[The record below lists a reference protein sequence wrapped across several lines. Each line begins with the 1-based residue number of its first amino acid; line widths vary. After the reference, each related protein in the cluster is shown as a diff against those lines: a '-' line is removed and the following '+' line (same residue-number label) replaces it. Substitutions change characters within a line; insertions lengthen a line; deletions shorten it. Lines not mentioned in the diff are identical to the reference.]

1 MNDLSVKKKKH
12 SHQKL
17 DSLLEITR
25 GINKNLKANE
35 LYKLFENVLS
45 NELGLHKFVLYNK
58 QKDRW
63 ECVIAHGD
71 DGASDYIYPTEDLL
85 SFNDNA
91 IINTSHSDN
100 IQGFDIVVPVHH
112 KTRPLA
118 FLLLGGI
125 DKEKIERY
133 FNKHINFIQTL
144 TNIITVATENK
155 KLYKEN
161 EQQETT
167 RHELQL
173 AAELQSMLFP
183 TRFPNNESIEID
195 AMYSS
200 HHDIGGDY
208 YDFFILP
215 DNEIAFCIADVSGK
229 GIPAALLMSN
239 FQATIRVLSSFK
251 TSLAE
256 MVTDLNARVM
266 ANAKGERFITLFFGK
281 YNTETRKL
289 TYINAGHNPPV
300 LLNNGEIQLL
310 QEGSI
315 GLGMFEQIPRLKETV
330 VDITPGSVLV
340 CYTDGVVEAE
350 DKEGRQFGMHNLS
363 EILLDNSNLSMKD
376 LNATLQMKL
385 ERFKGPKNFTDDA
398 ALLSCRFR

>member
-1 MNDLSVKKKKH
+1 MNDTSVKKKKH

-25 GINKNLKANE
+25 GINNNLKANQ
-35 LYKLFENVLS
+35 LYKLFEDVLS
-45 NELGLHKFVLYNK
+45 NELGINKFVLYNYK
-58 QKDRW
+58 ERW
-63 ECVIAHGD
+63 DCVIAHGD
-71 DGASDYIYPTEDLL
+71 DGASNYIFPTDDLL
-85 SFNDNA
+85 GFMDNT
-91 IINTSHSDN
+91 IITYEHPDSL
-100 IQGFDIVVPVHH
+100 QPFDIVVPVLH

-118 FLLLGGI
+118 FLLIGGI
-125 DKEKIERY
+125 DKEKVERY
-133 FNKHINFIQTL
+133 FDKHINFLQTL

-161 EQQETT
+161 ERQEGT
-167 RHELQL
+167 RQELQI
-173 AAELQSMLFP
+173 AAELQSMLLP
-183 TRFPNNESIEID
+183 GRFPNNEKIEID
-195 AMYSS
+195 AMYNS
-200 HHDIGGDY
+200 HDDIGGDY

-251 TSLAE
+251 TSLTE
-256 MVTDLNARVM
+256 MVVDLNARVM
-266 ANAKGERFITLFFGK
+266 ANAKGERFITLFLGK
-281 YNTETRKL
+281 YNTDTHTL

-300 LLNNGEIQLL
+300 LLNNGEVQLL

-315 GLGMFEQIPRLKETV
+315 GLGMFENIPRLKESTV
-330 VDITPGSVLV
+330 HVAPGSVLV

-350 DKEGRQFGMHNLS
+350 DIKGRQFGMQNLI
-363 EILLDNSNLSMKD
+363 EILLDNKNLGMKD
-376 LNATLQMKL
+376 LNEAFQVKL
-385 ERFKGPKNFTDDA
+385 EKFKGSRGFTDDA

>member
-1 MNDLSVKKKKH
+1 MNDTSVKKKKH

-25 GINKNLKANE
+25 GINNNLKANQ
-35 LYKLFENVLS
+35 LYKLFEDVLS
-45 NELGLHKFVLYNK
+45 NELGINKFVLYNYK
-58 QKDRW
+58 ERW
-63 ECVIAHGD
+63 DCVIAHGD
-71 DGASDYIYPTEDLL
+71 DGASNYIFPTDDLL
-85 SFNDNA
+85 GFMDNT
-91 IINTSHSDN
+91 IITYEHPDSLQS
-100 IQGFDIVVPVHH
+100 FDIVVPVLH

-118 FLLLGGI
+118 FLLIGGI
-125 DKEKIERY
+125 DKDRVERY
-133 FNKHINFIQTL
+133 FTRHINFLQTL

-161 EQQETT
+161 ERQEGT
-167 RHELQL
+167 RQELQI
-173 AAELQSMLFP
+173 AAELQSMLLP
-183 TRFPNNESIEID
+183 GRFPNNEKIEID
-195 AMYSS
+195 AMYNS
-200 HHDIGGDY
+200 HDDIGGDY

-251 TSLAE
+251 TSLTE

-266 ANAKGERFITLFFGK
+266 ANAKGERFITLFLGK
-281 YNTETRKL
+281 YNTDTHTL

-300 LLNNGEIQLL
+300 LLNNGEVQLL

-315 GLGMFEQIPRLKETV
+315 GLGMFENIPRLKETTV
-330 VDITPGSVLV
+330 EVAPGSVLV

-350 DKEGRQFGMHNLS
+350 DIKGRQFGMQNLI
-363 EILLDNSNLSMKD
+363 EILLDNRHLGMKD
-376 LNATLQMKL
+376 LNEAFQVKL
-385 ERFKGPKNFTDDA
+385 EKFKGPRGFTDDA

>member
-1 MNDLSVKKKKH
+1 MNELSVKKKKH

-35 LYKLFENVLS
+35 LYRLFENVLS
-45 NELGLHKFVLYNK
+45 GELGLNKFVLFNY
-58 QKDRW
+58 KDRW
-63 ECVIAHGD
+63 DCVIAHGD
-71 DGASDYIYPTEDLL
+71 DGASDNIFPADDLL
-85 SFNDNA
+85 GFTDNSIITPNDSENLQ
-91 IINTSHSDN
+91 S
-100 IQGFDIVVPVHH
+100 FDIVVPVHH

-118 FLLLGGI
+118 FLLIGGI

-161 EQQETT
+161 EKQETT

-195 AMYSS
+195 AMYNS

-239 FQATIRVLSSFK
+239 FQATIRVLSGFK
-251 TSLAE
+251 TSLVE
-256 MVTDLNARVM
+256 MVEDLNARVM
-266 ANAKGERFITLFFGK
+266 ANAKGERFITLFLGK
-281 YNTETRKL
+281 YNVETRQL

-300 LLNNGEIQLL
+300 LLNNGEVQLL

-315 GLGMFEQIPRLKETV
+315 GLGMFEKIPRIKESV

-350 DKEGRQFGMHNLS
+350 NAAGRQFGLHNLS
-363 EILLDNSNLSMKD
+363 EILLDNSNLGMKE

-385 ERFKGPKNFTDDA
+385 ERFKGPKQFTDDA